1 MMAAPKLK
9 TLQDFIEASRVS
21 EGPSLE
27 LIDGEIVR
35 KAMPGG
41 KHGKLASRVVSRVE
55 TVFDRKSRSDGTGG
69 WWILSDVSVHY
80 RKMERVLEPDIAG
93 WRRDRISTCP
103 SEFPV
108 PDRPDWV
115 CEICHTT
122 RKKDTTIV
130 PETMA
135 AEGVPFY
142 WLLDVEHENLQV
154 FELVEPSRKY
164 ALVRSLFRNDGNV
177 RIPPFDAVTFNINVL
192 LGDDED

>member
-1 MMAAPKLK
+1 
-9 TLQDFIEASRVS
+9 
-21 EGPSLE
+21 
-27 LIDGEIVR
+27 
-35 KAMPGG
+35 MPGG

-93 WRRDRISTCP
+93 WRRDRISTSP